1 MLRRFNP
8 DGVSPPLSNYSHGV
22 VVPGGMKQL
31 HISGQIGITPDGDIP
46 DDVGEQA
53 HWCFANILA
62 ILAAEGMAADNL
74 VSLTTYVVGEGN
86 LAAVRQAR
94 QQALG
99 EAAPAST
106 LVFVSALATPVLKV
120 EVQAVAASVV

>member
-8 DGVSPPLSNYSHGV
+8 EGVAPPLSNYSHGV
-22 VVPGGMKQL
+22 VIPAGMKQL
-31 HISGQIGITPDGDIP
+31 HVSGQIGITPDGTIP

-53 HWCFANILA
+53 RWCFANILA

-74 VSLTTYVVGEGN
+74 ASLTTYVVGEDN
-86 LAAVRQAR
+86 LAAVREAR

-106 LVFVSALATPVLKV
+106 LVFVAALATPVLKV
-120 EVQAVAASVV
+120 EVQAIAASVV

>member
-8 DGVSPPLSNYSHGV
+8 QGVAPPLSNYSHGV
-22 VVPGGMKQL
+22 VIPDGMKQL
-31 HISGQIGITPDGDIP
+31 HVSGQIGITPDGTIP

-53 HWCFANILA
+53 RWCFANILA
-62 ILAAEGMAADNL
+62 ILAAEGMSADNL
-74 VSLTTYVVGEGN
+74 VSLTTYVVGEDN

-99 EAAPAST
+99 DAAPAST
-106 LVFVSALATPVLKV
+106 LVFVTALATPTLKV

>member
-46 DDVGEQA
+46 DNVGEQY
-53 HWCFANILA
+53 
-62 ILAAEGMAADNL
+62 ADIP
-74 VSLTTYVVGEGN
+74 G
-86 LAAVRQAR
+86 R
-94 QQALG
+94 
-99 EAAPAST
+99 P
-106 LVFVSALATPVLKV
+106 
-120 EVQAVAASVV
+120 

>member
-1 MLRRFNP
+1 
-8 DGVSPPLSNYSHGV
+8 
-22 VVPGGMKQL
+22 MKQL
-31 HISGQIGITPDGDIP
+31 HVSGQIGITPDGTIP

-53 HWCFANILA
+53 HWCFANILT

-99 EAAPAST
+99 DAAPAST

>member
-8 DGVSPPLSNYSHGV
+8 EGVAPPLSNYSHAV
-22 VVPGGMKQL
+22 VIPDGMKQL
-31 HISGQIGITPDGDIP
+31 HVAGQIGITPDGAIP

-53 HWCFANILA
+53 RWCFANILA
-62 ILAAEGMAADNL
+62 ILAAEGMSADNL
-74 VSLTTYVVGEGN
+74 VSLTTYVVGEDN

-94 QQALG
+94 QQAFG
-99 EAAPAST
+99 DAAPAST
-106 LVFVSALATPVLKV
+106 LVFVTALATPTLKV